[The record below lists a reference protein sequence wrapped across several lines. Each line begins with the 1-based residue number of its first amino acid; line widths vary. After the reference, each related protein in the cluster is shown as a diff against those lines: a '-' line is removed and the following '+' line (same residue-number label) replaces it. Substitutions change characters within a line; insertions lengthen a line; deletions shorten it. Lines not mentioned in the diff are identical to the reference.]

1 MQSQLGVHGVFEY
14 PTTTKSFQ
22 VKKKKS
28 HSEINQNQ
36 FIHLNKL
43 LYNWNHDFKPG
54 ETPHWILYFYF
65 QIYLH
70 TLTNHSLA

>member
-22 VKKKKS
+22 VKKKS

-54 ETPHWILYFYF
+54 ETSHWILYFYF
-65 QIYLH
+65 
-70 TLTNHSLA
+70 